1 MQKLVI
7 ASNIGGSNETII
19 DKKSG
24 FLFDAGNSEDLLEKL
39 TLVLDLDLE
48 TGIKIKEEARNNVIK
63 KFDVE
68 KMCFSTYSEYKKV
81 NKLML
86 NITLPD
92 GNKLNFEKQVT
103 GLEIAEKISK
113 SLSKNALLISVDD
126 KLKDLNTIID
136 KDCSVKKY
144 LPKDKEGL
152 ETIST

>member
-68 KMCFSTYSEYKKV
+68 KMCFSTYSEYKK
-81 NKLML
+81 
-86 NITLPD
+86 
-92 GNKLNFEKQVT
+92 
-103 GLEIAEKISK
+103 
-113 SLSKNALLISVDD
+113 LI
-126 KLKDLNTIID
+126 N
-136 KDCSVKKY
+136 
-144 LPKDKEGL
+144 
-152 ETIST
+152 

>member
-1 MQKLVI
+1 MEVP
-7 ASNIGGSNETII
+7 NETIV
-19 DKKSG
+19 DEKTG
-24 FLFDAGNSEDLLEKL
+24 FLFDAGNAEDLLEKL
-39 TLVLDLDLE
+39 TLVLDMDLE
-48 TGIKIKEEARNNVIK
+48 TLLKVKEEARNNVIK
-63 KFDVE
+63 KFNVE